1 MLVSIADDDGEAEIE
16 YTLAAMASSLEE
28 VDVSSEAARWQS
40 ARLRGLHPTVSAIYE
55 GMAARLGLRL
65 RGGLTLRQFAIAAES
80 LGEGCALRSGVD
92 GSDMSGILRPT
103 GPQGDLR
110 SWTLLGVGLE
120 ALVVQFFELD
130 PDWSPDQGP
139 S

>member
-1 MLVSIADDDGEAEIE
+1 
-16 YTLAAMASSLEE
+16 
-28 VDVSSEAARWQS
+28 
-40 ARLRGLHPTVSAIYE
+40 
-55 GMAARLGLRL
+55 MAARLGLRL

-80 LGEGCALRSGVD
+80 LGEGCALRNGVD
-92 GSDMSGILRPT
+92 GPDMSGILWPT

-110 SWTLLGVGLE
+110 SWTLFGVGLE